1 VPLRASAVFAAID
14 SATVPLPVPLA
25 PLLIVT
31 HPALLAAV
39 QPHVEAEAVTATDA
53 LPPLEPTAWLAGEIE
68 NVHGGGGGGAP
79 GCVTVTA
86 TPAIVSE
93 PLRSPPVFAAAVNA
107 VDPEPVPEAP
117 AVIVIHGAPL
127 EAVQV
132 QVDAEAV
139 IATLPL
145 PPPVATACVA
155 GDTLNVHG
163 GGGGGGGGGAAPAWF
178 MVNAWPPIVT
188 VPLRA
193 TSVFAAAATVTLP
206 LPVPLAPAV
215 TLSQAAL
222 AAAVHEHEA
231 ALAVTAIVALP
242 PSAVTL
248 ALAGEIEKVHDG
260 AGAVCVIVSARPATV
275 TVPERSPPV
284 LAATVKLTVASP
296 VPDVLLSVIHATP
309 LDAVH
314 AHVPCDPLIV
324 TVPLPP
330 AEVNDCVA
338 ALTVNVQGGGA
349 PACVSANVCPAIVTV
364 PVRSLVAV
372 FAATVS
378 CTAPVLLPDAPDATV
393 IHGTFEAAVH
403 AQPAP
408 AATVTL
414 VDPPAAAT
422 RTLDDDNVNVHGGGD
437 GSGPG
442 FGVGVGGG
450 VGVGAGATPAC
461 VTATDCPATRI
472 VADRDATSVFGKAR
486 SVADP
491 LADALI
497 APDAV
502 SHGASL
508 AAVQAHP
515 FSVSMATVTD
525 PPAAGT
531 ATFAGVTL

>member
-1 VPLRASAVFAAID
+1 
-14 SATVPLPVPLA
+14 
-25 PLLIVT
+25 
-31 HPALLAAV
+31 
-39 QPHVEAEAVTATDA
+39 
-53 LPPLEPTAWLAGEIE
+53 
-68 NVHGGGGGGAP
+68 
-79 GCVTVTA
+79 
-86 TPAIVSE
+86 
-93 PLRSPPVFAAAVNA
+93 
-107 VDPEPVPEAP
+107 
-117 AVIVIHGAPL
+117 
-127 EAVQV
+127 
-132 QVDAEAV
+132 
-139 IATLPL
+139 
-145 PPPVATACVA
+145 
-155 GDTLNVHG
+155 
-163 GGGGGGGGGAAPAWF
+163 
-178 MVNAWPPIVT
+178 
-188 VPLRA
+188 
-193 TSVFAAAATVTLP
+193 VFAAAATVTLP